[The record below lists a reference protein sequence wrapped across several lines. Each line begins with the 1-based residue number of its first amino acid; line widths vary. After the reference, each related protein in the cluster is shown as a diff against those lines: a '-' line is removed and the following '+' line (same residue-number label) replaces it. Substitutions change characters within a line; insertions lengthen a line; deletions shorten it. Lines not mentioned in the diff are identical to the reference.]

1 MITHTGVTVFV
12 EVVDDDIS
20 VKAIND
26 PPREGV
32 LIEASGGT
40 CNVGAQA
47 SIFLTW
53 EVAKAL
59 IRGIEHAYD
68 KTFDVAYFTPVKRVD
83 NEMDE
88 IIPWDG
94 PPTGLTKEE
103 MRAIDNEVDEL
114 PF

>member
-59 IRGIEHAYD
+59 MRGIE
-68 KTFDVAYFTPVKRVD
+68 R
-83 NEMDE
+83 ELRE
-88 IIPWDG
+88 IEPCAKCGQSMAAHEFADC
-94 PPTGLTKEE
+94 P
-103 MRAIDNEVDEL
+103 L